1 MFFKNEIESQ
11 QQTKSLLDKVI
22 EILLEGCDAHTNQT
36 AILSKV
42 DLFISSLA

>member
-11 QQTKSLLDKVI
+11 QWTKILIDKVI
-22 EILLEGCDAHTNQT
+22 ELLLEGCDAHTNQT
-36 AILSKV
+36 TILSEV